1 MPAADGGLEAGVD
14 DLAAVI
20 LPVGHPGID
29 AQAGDARHPQA
40 CVPDVP
46 GAPPSEPTPLDA
58 GYEPSQ
64 MLDVLVGIAQKTLSN
79 YTHHLADTPVDEP
92 MQGNA
97 WTPPAA

>member
-1 MPAADGGLEAGVD
+1 
-14 DLAAVI
+14 
-20 LPVGHPGID
+20 
-29 AQAGDARHPQA
+29 
-40 CVPDVP
+40 
-46 GAPPSEPTPLDA
+46 
-58 GYEPSQ
+58 